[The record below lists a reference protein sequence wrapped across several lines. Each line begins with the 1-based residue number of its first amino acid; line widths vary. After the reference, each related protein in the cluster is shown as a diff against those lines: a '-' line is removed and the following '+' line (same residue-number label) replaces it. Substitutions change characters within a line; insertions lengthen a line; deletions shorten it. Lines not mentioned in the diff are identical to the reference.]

1 MNPVMS
7 QYLPPELL
15 VYGGF
20 LFVVFLACA
29 GAIVAVLPRNIIYC
43 VFGLVMSLTGVA
55 GIYIFLGSE
64 FVAMMQLLIYVGAI
78 CITIVFAVM
87 LSEPARVAKAP
98 RSPFK
103 ILVSAVASVLVF
115 LAICLMVIQTPW
127 VEAGKR
133 TGDWS
138 IQRVGIML
146 LTRFELVFELISL
159 VLLLAIV
166 GAVITAAVPNGEGR
180 KKRVASGSAEG
191 RS

>member
-15 VYGGF
+15 FYGG
-20 LFVVFLACA
+20 LLLVVFLACA
-29 GAIVAVLPRNIIYC
+29 GALVAVLPRNIIYS
-43 VFGLVMSLTGVA
+43 VFGLVMCLTGVA
-55 GIYIFLGSE
+55 GLYIFLGSE

-87 LSEPARVAKAP
+87 LSEPARVKKPP

-103 ILVSAVASVLVF
+103 ILVSAVAALLVF
-115 LAICLMVIQTPW
+115 VSFCFLVFQTPW
-127 VEAGKR
+127 VEAGSKI
-133 TGDWS
+133 GDWS
-138 IQRVGIML
+138 IRRVGMML

-166 GAVITAAVPNGEGR
+166 GAVITATVPNGERRR
-180 KKRVASGSAEG
+180 KRAAAGSTEG